1 MLPTSEGPP
10 ARRRRQPAP
19 LTPPEACKAVPHQVR
34 GLDGQIRRTGTLW
47 SRFVGVTD
55 GAGRAQHAD
64 LKRQQQDRP
73 GDPAG
78 VVITAIANAATRAT
92 TSIEAPLSTGRS
104 YRRPGPITVCLMFSP
119 PCLTHPR
126 TGAAVRLCPI
136 L

>member
-10 ARRRRQPAP
+10 ARHRRQPAP

-73 GDPAG
+73 GDP
-78 VVITAIANAATRAT
+78 
-92 TSIEAPLSTGRS
+92 GRGRDHRDRERGHQS
-104 YRRPGPITVCLMFSP
+104 HDLNR
-119 PCLTHPR
+119 
-126 TGAAVRLCPI
+126 GAAKHRAI
-136 L
+136 LPAAGPDYGVPYVQPAVPYAPADRRRC